1 MPLLEV
7 GAAARGQAIK
17 WEEREAQHLQIKKE
31 GLDDEAEEAGRASV
45 VASLSDVVIKL
56 EEREAQHLQIK
67 KEGLDDEKRQKRQKR
82 QYM

>member
-17 WEEREAQHLQIKKE
+17 R
-31 GLDDEAEEAGRASV
+31 
-45 VASLSDVVIKL
+45 

>member
-17 WEEREAQHLQIKKE
+17 REEREAQHLQIKKE

-45 VASLSDVVIKL
+45 AASLSDVVVKL
-56 EEREAQHLQIK
+56 EEREVSDVVIK
-67 KEGLDDEKRQKRQKR
+67 KRQKRHR
-82 QYM
+82 Q

>member
-17 WEEREAQHLQIKKE
+17 REEREAQHLQIKKE